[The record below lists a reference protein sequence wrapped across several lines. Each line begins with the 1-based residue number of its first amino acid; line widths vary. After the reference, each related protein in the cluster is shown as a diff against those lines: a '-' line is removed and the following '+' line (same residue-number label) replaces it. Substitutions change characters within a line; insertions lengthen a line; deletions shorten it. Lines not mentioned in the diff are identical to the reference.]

1 MVNDFTMHMFGIFHN
16 NAARCLVSIAIIENG
31 ICFIVLSSMKVLD
44 VAVVL

>member
-1 MVNDFTMHMFGIFHN
+1 MANDFTMHMFGIFHN
-16 NAARCLVSIAIIENG
+16 NAACYLVSNAIIGNG